1 MYVPVSSI
9 GGDLSRSCWELPGLR
24 GKSAF
29 PGTLSMNERN
39 FDVREGATLAGV
51 EASSIDLQ

>member
-24 GKSAF
+24 GKSA
-29 PGTLSMNERN
+29 LSMNERN
-39 FDVREGATLAGV
+39 FDVREGATLA
-51 EASSIDLQ
+51 SSIAVRDQD